1 MTDDRDPQNGPA
13 VAASDTAISFLD
25 GTYRE
30 ALALTR
36 EARDYV
42 MHQERRDKA
51 GLPPDQ
57 QLVASCESLRLTAR
71 LTQVVSWL
79 LVQKAVQ
86 AGELDRSQAAAPE
99 LRLSGHA
106 VCTVTEPAG
115 RIEMPSRLGEL
126 LDRSLALYSRVE
138 RLDALLDQAPGATD

>member
-1 MTDDRDPQNGPA
+1 MPA
-13 VAASDTAISFLD
+13 AEPAISFLD

-42 MHQERRDKA
+42 LHQERRDKA

-86 AGELDRSQAAAPE
+86 AGELNREEAAAPE
-99 LRLSGHA
+99 LRLSGRE
-106 VCTVTEPAG
+106 VCAVTEPAG
-115 RIEMPSRLGEL
+115 AIEMPNRLAEL
-126 LDRSLALYSRVE
+126 LERSHALYSRVE
-138 RLDALLDQAPGATD
+138 RLDALLDQRA

>member
-1 MTDDRDPQNGPA
+1 MP
-13 VAASDTAISFLD
+13 ASDTAISFLD

-51 GLPPDQ
+51 GLPADQ

-86 AGELDRSQAAAPE
+86 AGEIDRSQASVPE
-99 LRLSGHA
+99 LRLSGHE
-106 VCTVTEPAG
+106 VCAVTEPAG
-115 RIEMPSRLGEL
+115 AIEMPARLGEL
-126 LDRSLALYSRVE
+126 LERSHALYSRVE
-138 RLDALLDQAPGATD
+138 RLDALLDHEGGASPA

>member
-1 MTDDRDPQNGPA
+1 MNGPDVPTA
-13 VAASDTAISFLD
+13 DAAISFLD

-42 MHQERRDKA
+42 QHQERRDKA
-51 GLPPDQ
+51 ALPPDQ

-86 AGELDRSQAAAPE
+86 AGEIDRARAASPE
-99 LRLSGHA
+99 LRLSGQE
-106 VCTVTEPAG
+106 VCRPTEPAG
-115 RIEMPSRLGEL
+115 AIAMPNRLAEL
-126 LDRSLALYSRVE
+126 LARSHALYQRVE
-138 RLDALLDQAPGATD
+138 RLDALLEGDEQPTNS

>member
-1 MTDDRDPQNGPA
+1 MNGPDVPIA
-13 VAASDTAISFLD
+13 DAAISFLD

-42 MHQERRDKA
+42 QHQERRDRA
-51 GLPPDQ
+51 ALPPDQ

-86 AGELDRSQAAAPE
+86 AGEIDRARAASPE
-99 LRLSGHA
+99 LRLAGQE
-106 VCTVTEPAG
+106 VCRPTEPAG
-115 RIEMPSRLGEL
+115 TIAMPDRLAEL
-126 LDRSLALYSRVE
+126 LARSHALYQRVE
-138 RLDALLDQAPGATD
+138 RLDALLEGSDQPSNS

>member
-1 MTDDRDPQNGPA
+1 MP
-13 VAASDTAISFLD
+13 ASDAAISFLD

-42 MHQERRDKA
+42 LHQERRDKA
-51 GLPPDQ
+51 GLPPEQ
-57 QLVASCESLRLTAR
+57 QLVASCESLRMTAR

-86 AGELDRSQAAAPE
+86 AGEIERDRAASPE
-99 LRLSGHA
+99 LRLSGQE
-106 VCTVTEPAG
+106 VCRATEPAG
-115 RIEMPSRLGEL
+115 TIVMPSRLAEL
-126 LDRSLALYSRVE
+126 LERSHALYSRVE
-138 RLDALLDQAPGATD
+138 RLDALLDTGEPLPDA

>member
-1 MTDDRDPQNGPA
+1 MTDDSDPQNGPD
-13 VAASDTAISFLD
+13 VPASDTAISFLD

-42 MHQERRDKA
+42 LHQERRDKA
-51 GLPPDQ
+51 ALPPDQ

-86 AGELDRSQAAAPE
+86 AGEIDREQAAAPE
-99 LRLSGHA
+99 LRLSGHE
-106 VCTVTEPAG
+106 VCSITDPAG
-115 RIEMPSRLGEL
+115 RIEMPTRLAEL
-126 LDRSLALYSRVE
+126 LERSHALYSRVE
-138 RLDALLDQAPGATD
+138 RLDALLDQDASRH

>member
-1 MTDDRDPQNGPA
+1 MP
-13 VAASDTAISFLD
+13 ASDTAISFLD

-42 MHQERRDKA
+42 LHQERRDKA
-51 GLPPDQ
+51 QLPPDQ

-71 LTQVVSWL
+71 LTQVMSWL

-86 AGELDRSQAAAPE
+86 AGEIDRVQASAPE
-99 LRLSGHA
+99 LRLSGQSVCA
-106 VCTVTEPAG
+106 VTKPAG
-115 RIEMPSRLGEL
+115 GIAMPDRLGEL
-126 LDRSLALYSRVE
+126 LERSHALYSRVE
-138 RLDALLDQAPGATD
+138 RLDALLDQAGPAPE

>member
-1 MTDDRDPQNGPA
+1 MTDDRDPENGHA
-13 VAASDTAISFLD
+13 VAAADPAISFLD

-42 MHQERRDKA
+42 LHQERRDKA

-86 AGELDRSQAAAPE
+86 AGELNRDEAAAPE
-99 LRLSGHA
+99 LRLSGRE
-106 VCTVTEPAG
+106 VCAVTEPAG
-115 RIEMPSRLGEL
+115 SIEMPARLGEL
-126 LDRSLALYSRVE
+126 LQRSHALYSRVE
-138 RLDALLDQAPGATD
+138 RLDALLDRPA